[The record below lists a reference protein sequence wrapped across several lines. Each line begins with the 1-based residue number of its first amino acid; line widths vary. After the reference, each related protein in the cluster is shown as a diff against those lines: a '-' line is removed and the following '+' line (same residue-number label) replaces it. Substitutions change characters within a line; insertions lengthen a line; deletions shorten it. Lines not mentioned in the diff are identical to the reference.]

1 MGKARELVQHSF
13 DLFNQGDMDSLV
25 ATYAEDAIEI
35 FPSIEHKGRAEID
48 ERLREQQ
55 DAFPDRHLRP
65 LRWVEDGDTVVVEYE
80 FSGTHTGPF
89 RLPDGTVLPA
99 TGQHF
104 RFPAVSIFEIRDEK
118 CALHTLYFDM
128 VPMMVQLGVLAP
140 KSPA

>member
-1 MGKARELVQHSF
+1 MTNARELVQRGV
-13 DLFNQGDMDSLV
+13 DLFNEGDMDGLI
-25 ATYAEDAIEI
+25 ATYADDAIEV
-35 FPSIEHKGRAEID
+35 FPALEYKGRTAIG

-65 LRWVEDGDTVVVEYE
+65 LRWVEDGDTVVLEYE
-80 FSGTHTGPF
+80 FTGTHTGPF

-99 TGQHF
+99 TGQYV
-104 RFPAVSIFEIRDEK
+104 RFPAVSIFESRDEK
-118 CALHTLYFDM
+118 CAAHTLYFDT